1 MGKER
6 RVALVKLSV
15 PDISCEH
22 CERAVKNALGSVEGI
37 QQVDVDIP
45 GKTVEVR
52 YDRERGRRRSDEG
65 RARRR
70 GLSSRLFRTGGL
82 TSNSINDDRPSP
94 VRDSAGP
101 LFARAGPDGH
111 DCFHVPRRGSLSA

>member
-52 YDRERGRRRSDEG
+52 YDPSAVGV
-65 RARRR
+65 
-70 GLSSRLFRTGGL
+70 
-82 TSNSINDDRPSP
+82 DRMKDVLAEEDYP
-94 VRDSAGP
+94 VPFEQA
-101 LFARAGPDGH
+101 A
-111 DCFHVPRRGSLSA
+111 